1 VVFCGRQS
9 PGGHNIITGLFDAL
23 KKHNS
28 ESTLIGFIGGSEGLF
43 AQKFVEMTSEVLADF
58 RNQGG
63 FDLLG
68 RTKDQIRSLQQVND
82 AKAACQA
89 LRLDGLVL
97 VGGCGTNTDAAQLAE
112 TFAASGCDT
121 KVIGVPVTIDGDLKN
136 QFVETDVGFDTTC
149 KVYSQLISN
158 ICTDALSAEK
168 YYYFIRLMGRQ
179 ASHIS
184 LECALQS
191 HSNMVILGEEVATS
205 KMTLFDVTKQICD
218 AIQARG
224 EQGMMKPP
232 SFVTL
237 LSCKMVHAEH
247 FKHWH
252 GKS

>member
-1 VVFCGRQS
+1 
-9 PGGHNIITGLFDAL
+9 L
-23 KKHNS
+23 
-28 ESTLIGFIGGSEGLF
+28 
-43 AQKFVEMTSEVLADF
+43 VEILVYT
-58 RNQGG
+58 GG

-68 RTKDQIRSLQQVND
+68 RTKDQISSLQQVND
-82 AKAACQA
+82 AKAACRA
-89 LRLDGLVL
+89 LKLDGLVL

-191 HSNMVILGEEVATS
+191 HSNMVMMA
-205 KMTLFDVTKQICD
+205 KD
-218 AIQARG
+218 AHLQ
-224 EQGMMKPP
+224 
-232 SFVTL
+232 
-237 LSCKMVHAEH
+237 
-247 FKHWH
+247 
-252 GKS
+252 